1 MNTVSI
7 ISSWKKNIFKPLYWL
22 EGEEEFFIDEVMDY
36 AEKKILSEADAS
48 FNLTTFY
55 GKDANWVDIINA
67 CRRYPMFA
75 ERQVVVLKEAQQMK
89 DIDKLEPYIENPLKS
104 TVFVVSYK
112 GKTLD
117 GRGKLSKLIKKNGEV
132 FLSKKIYENQL
143 PSWTNGYL
151 QSKGFQITPKA
162 LTLLVDHVG
171 NDLSRIASEVDKLS
185 VNLSTEKNITEDD
198 IEKYIGVSKEYNI
211 FELQH
216 AFSKK
221 DHAKAIRIIQYFEAN
236 PKAVPIQLVLPSLY
250 GYFIKIMAI
259 HQMPD
264 KSDRAIRPLFY
275 NNPYLVEQAMDTVSN
290 YSYVETEKVI
300 LLLHDYNL
308 KSIGINSY
316 GASPAS
322 LMKELSYKIMRGDK

>member
-1 MNTVSI
+1 MSALSI

-22 EGEEEFFIDEVMDY
+22 EGDEDFFIDEVMDY
-36 AEKKILSEADAS
+36 AEKNILSSADAS

-55 GKDANWVDIINA
+55 GKDANWADIINA
-67 CRRYPMFA
+67 CRRYPMFSD
-75 ERQVVVLKEAQQMK
+75 RQVVVLKEAQQMR
-89 DIDKLEPYIENPLKS
+89 DLDKLEPYIENPLKS
-104 TVFVVSYK
+104 TILVVSYK

-117 GRGKLSKLIKKNGEV
+117 GRSKLSRVIKKQGEI

-151 QSKGFQITPKA
+151 QSKGFQISPKA

-171 NDLSRIASEVDKLS
+171 NDLSRMANEVNKLS
-185 VNLSTEKNITEDD
+185 VNISKEKSISEDD

-221 DHAKAIRIIQYFEAN
+221 DNAKAIRIIQFFEAN
-236 PKAVPIQLVLPSLY
+236 PKAVPIQLILPSLY
-250 GYFIKIMAI
+250 GYFTKIMTIYQMADRSAGAI
-259 HQMPD
+259 
-264 KSDRAIRPLFY
+264 KSLFY
-275 NNPYLVEQAMDTVSN
+275 NNPFLVDQAMDTMKN
-290 YSYVETEKVI
+290 YSFSQIENVI
-300 LLLHDYNL
+300 LLLHAYNL
-308 KSIGINSY
+308 KVIGIDSY

-322 LMKELSYKIMRGDK
+322 LLKELSYKIMKC